1 MIEGGGGRGLP
12 TIEEPTFRGRVL
24 DLAKI
29 GVGRQDTGESGA
41 EPLRMFLRGGA
52 TGALITPG
60 SPFGGNA
67 GGLTAGTSPIAF
79 LP

>member
-12 TIEEPTFRGRVL
+12 TMEEPTFRGSVL
-24 DLAKI
+24 DLVKI

-67 GGLTAGTSPIAF
+67 GGLTGTSPIAF